1 MRITFKNTA
10 IFSFTLYV
18 ISLFIFVFRENTLIY
33 SQLLFL
39 FFAGTTIIYILSEKR
54 IRLSYFFVLVLP
66 LILFSCI
73 SVFWSLSM
81 PIAFS
86 MALTLIQVFI
96 LGFLTY
102 NLFHGKEISLFPI
115 ILVIAGGALFLYS
128 VITYGAKNMI
138 DSIFSGKRLGG
149 IISQENEYGGQAV
162 IASTAAMYLIFF
174 EKKRLYLLV
183 LPFFLLMVFGSGS
196 KIAILSIG
204 LAFVLTYFFK
214 YKIKLKSMALLVI
227 VILILVIG
235 LQLSP
240 LKVTLDRLVLMFD
253 FFSGKDVKDSS
264 TQIRLALIKNGFA
277 YFLERP
283 FFGYGANNY
292 RVVSLQAIGLGEYAH
307 NNYIEL
313 LVNGGIIAF
322 LLYYFNFFLLIVSGN
337 KKNRMTIFTSII
349 FVVLLFMDIS
359 RVSYYSKIV
368 YILLA
373 IGYASI
379 SFYKT
384 QNDQK
389 KFPNLG
395 DVSFREMK

>member
-1 MRITFKNTA
+1 
-10 IFSFTLYV
+10 
-18 ISLFIFVFRENTLIY
+18 
-33 SQLLFL
+33 
-39 FFAGTTIIYILSEKR
+39 
-54 IRLSYFFVLVLP
+54 
-66 LILFSCI
+66 
-73 SVFWSLSM
+73 M

-138 DSIFSGKRLGG
+138 DLIFSGKRLGG

-196 KIAILSIG
+196 KIAIISIG

-253 FFSGKDVKDSS
+253 YFSGKDVKDSS